1 MSVDLQCC
9 CFSVGGI
16 RYYNRIGCAVP
27 MSSQTMVMLV

>member
-9 CFSVGGI
+9 CFSVGVI
-16 RYYNRIGCAVP
+16 RYYNRIGYAVL